1 MRDDGLQLGTRDKVV
16 QKMTR
21 EGAVEKNLSE
31 HSERRVSERASDADF
46 SHVRENEQLAGE
58 RLDSGSPS
66 GSKIQQRR
74 YHLDDSGGNGDFGSN
89 FEYGSNRD
97 HGSELAGNNLL
108 ENNLSEQIH
117 NQFSDQRNLKD
128 VSGSDSYGN
137 RSSPYSGSHRLSD
150 RSVHSENVDSDSRR
164 HQQKKRMS
172 LRYQKENQG
181 RLRHEQESTGDQAQ
195 GIAASEHA
203 LFSEGEKSPNQ
214 KQKQKQNQKQ
224 RNKKNSRLNFEEGNS
239 KGSNLGGRFST
250 VTSGAGKAAG
260 TVAGA
265 AGHVA
270 KQGAISGQNTI
281 KSAFEDG
288 NQEEQD
294 LSEDVVSGSETAAS
308 ATAHKLA
315 EKSSKRR
322 YSSEKSKRA
331 DKLEQTA
338 EARASRLHFESAME
352 SEAAGKSAKDAA
364 KEAAKKNSAKEA
376 RRHARNKRYAS
387 IFRSKRKAEAAGGT
401 AGKAAEGTLTLAE
414 RIKNTVVNIVKK
426 NKGLIAA
433 LLAALLFF
441 MILAGSI
448 TSMGSVFA
456 GMSTTVFQSTYLA
469 SDDELKAAEEAYC
482 EMEEDLQRQIDNIE
496 SRYPGYDEYR
506 YQVDEISHNPYQLAS
521 YLTVKFGNFK
531 ASDAKVQ
538 KELKAL
544 FNAQYGIT
552 IDGGMETIT
561 ETKTVRVDESLG
573 QVVTSGYC
581 NCSICCGRWAG
592 GATASGVYPTANHTI
607 AVDASNPT
615 VPMGTKVIMNGVE
628 YTVEDTG
635 NFARY
640 GVDFDVYYDS
650 HAAASA
656 HGHQTWEAYLAD
668 DNGTQEVEVTTTRT
682 VNVLNTTMTN
692 GGFDAVARAR
702 LGEDDAINWYN
713 ILNTSYG
720 NRDYLWDKT
729 SISGYTPDGMSY
741 SIPPEALND
750 TRFRNM
756 ITEAEKYLGYP
767 YVWGGA
773 SPSTSFDCS
782 GFVSWV
788 INNCGNGWDVGRQ
801 TAEGLR
807 NSCTYVSPDQAKPGD
822 LIFFQGTYDTAGASH
837 VGIYVGNGMMI
848 HCGNPIQYASI
859 ETSYWQQHFY
869 CFGRLPN

>member
-21 EGAVEKNLSE
+21 EGAVENNLSE

-58 RLDSGSPS
+58 RLDTGSPS
-66 GSKIQQRR
+66 GTKVQQRR
-74 YHLDDSGGNGDFGSN
+74 YHFDDSGGNGDFGSN

-97 HGSELAGNNLL
+97 HGSELAGNNSL

-117 NQFSDQRNLKD
+117 NQSSDQWNLKD

-137 RSSPYSGSHRLSD
+137 RSSPHSVSHRLSD
-150 RSVHSENVDSDSRR
+150 RSVRSENVDSDSRR

-181 RLRHEQESTGDQAQ
+181 RLRHEQESTGNQAQ
-195 GIAASEHA
+195 SIATSEHA
-203 LFSEGEKSPNQ
+203 PSLEGEKSPS
-214 KQKQKQNQKQ
+214 QKQ
-224 RNKKNSRLNFEEGNS
+224 RNKKKSRLNFEEENS

-260 TVAGA
+260 TATGA
-265 AGHVA
+265 AGHAV

-288 NQEEQD
+288 NQEEQN
-294 LSEDVVSGSETAAS
+294 LSEDVVSGSEAAAS
-308 ATAHKLA
+308 TTAHKLS
-315 EKSSKRR
+315 ERSSKRKH
-322 YSSEKSKRA
+322 SSEKSKRA
-331 DKLEQTA
+331 DKLEQAA
-338 EARASRLHFESAME
+338 ESRASRLHFESAME
-352 SEAAGKSAKDAA
+352 SEAAGKSAKDAVR
-364 KEAAKKNSAKEA
+364 ETAKKNSAKEA

-414 RIKNTVVNIVKK
+414 RIKNTAVNIVKK
-426 NKGLIAA
+426 NKGIIAA

-456 GMSTTVFQSTYLA
+456 GMNTTIFQSTYLA

-482 EMEEDLQRQIDNIE
+482 EMEEALQRQIDNIE

-561 ETKTVRVDESLG
+561 ETKTVRVGESLG

-682 VNVLNTTMTN
+682 VNVLNTTMAN

-729 SISGYTPDGMSY
+729 TISGYTPDGMSY
-741 SIPPEALND
+741 SIPPEALSD
-750 TRFRNM
+750 THFRNM

-822 LIFFQGTYDTAGASH
+822 LILFQGTYDTAGASH